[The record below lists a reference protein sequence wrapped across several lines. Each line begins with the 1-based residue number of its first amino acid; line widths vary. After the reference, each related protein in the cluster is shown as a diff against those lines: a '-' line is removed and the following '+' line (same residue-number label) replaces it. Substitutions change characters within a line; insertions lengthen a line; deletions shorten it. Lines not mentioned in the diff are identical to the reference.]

1 MVAYVQLSPKAGGRK
16 QWKVF
21 PLNEPSPIKVVL
33 DLKHSP
39 EAILARIATL
49 TPRERQVFELIVSGK
64 SNKAAAG
71 VLHLSARTVKA
82 HRLRVMEK
90 MQVRSIV
97 ELVSLAEQV
106 RIGMQSDDLRMPVR

>member
-1 MVAYVQLSPKAGGRK
+1 VEVF
-16 QWKVF
+16 F
-21 PLNEPSPIKVVL
+21 PLNEPSRIKVVL

-39 EAILARIATL
+39 EVVLSRIATL

-64 SNKAAAG
+64 SNKAAAR
-71 VLHLSARTVKA
+71 VLCSTARTIKA

-106 RIGMQSDDLRMPVR
+106 RVGMQSADLRMPVG